1 VTARFENCV
10 TRGNVNGFEYQQRRL
25 KYNDLPVGGRIE
37 LEGCTFERSRHAGVA
52 IYDKPETSAAI
63 VFRNCRIVDCCTVS
77 TNGPDVTLQT
87 RLWDTPLVKG
97 VDFSG
102 LEIQQP
108 FPRPKFS
115 NQGTDWTAPGVT
127 VPRREA
133 FDLSAARVVDPTPGE
148 MRKLEG
154 ACPAGHFTL
163 AVYVERP
170 RKVTLR
176 AQLLRLS
183 KRPLVPAGVKVLRD
197 GVPLRRVR
205 LPSVTEEPVTLSFA
219 ASKAGFYEL
228 AVSSGRHAVRL
239 LEADVPVAVRILKQ
253 PQFFASTKGS
263 AYFWTEAHQPFALFA
278 GADSYEKGAVKLFSP
293 EGAEV
298 WVRNPLTSLE
308 RYQPAAAEVKEGLWR
323 IEVARPKGMHRT
335 VQIDVPGTSGN
346 VFLSPDRYWR

>member
-1 VTARFENCV
+1 MVVSKPLAPNRMKILKPKSSAEISFRDC
-10 TRGNVNGFEYQQRRL
+10 RL
-25 KYNDLPVGGRIE
+25 
-37 LEGCTFERSRHAGVA
+37 
-52 IYDKPETSAAI
+52 
-63 VFRNCRIVDCCTVS
+63 VDCCTVA
-77 TNGPDVTLQT
+77 TNGPDVQLQT
-87 RLWDTPLVKG
+87 RFWDTPLVAG

-102 LEIQQP
+102 LEIKQP

-115 NQGTDWTAPGVT
+115 DQGMDWTAPGVT
-127 VPRREA
+127 VPRRDS
-133 FDLSAARVVDPTPGE
+133 FNLSLASVVDPAPGE

-163 AVYVERP
+163 ALYVERP

-197 GVPLRRVR
+197 GAPLKRVR
-205 LPSVTEEPVTLSFA
+205 LPQVTEEPVTLSFA
-219 ASKAGFYEL
+219 APAAGFYEL
-228 AVSSGRHAVRL
+228 DVSSGRHAVQL

-253 PQFFASTKGS
+253 PQFFVSRKGT
-263 AYFWTEAHQPFALFA
+263 AYFWTDANQPFAFFA
-278 GADSYEKGAVKLFSP
+278 GAESYEKGAVKLFSP
-293 EGAEV
+293 EGSEA
-298 WVRNPLTSLE
+298 WARNPLTSLE

-335 VQIDVPGTSGN
+335 IQIDVPGTSGN